1 MPSGGS
7 SRVSSCS
14 EAGEGHDALDNAVLI
29 VSEPGDSFAEAL
41 TGPISAAGRTPV
53 RLDAAAAAGRF
64 SVMVRDGDATVVPR
78 VPMVIRAPRLSA
90 TQSADARFLQG
101 EALAALWAIGA
112 LSTAP
117 VLGRPGPMGFGGGCS
132 LSASV
137 NELRGGLP
145 TDRMEIFLQGGT
157 WPRRETGWY
166 FKSPDSLEP
175 LGHDQHAA
183 YPGPQRGRYVRPGEQ
198 YEVVLVLGRDAW
210 CRSGQQ
216 VAGHD
221 LAAESVTLADRLGL
235 DMALVIWALSEDLRD
250 PYLARITPWPH
261 REDIDFAWDAFAAAA
276 IAHLTR

>member
-1 MPSGGS
+1 M
-7 SRVSSCS
+7 
-14 EAGEGHDALDNAVLI
+14 LI
-29 VSEPGDSFAEAL
+29 VSEPGDSFANAL
-41 TGPISAAGRTPV
+41 AGPI
-53 RLDAAAAAGRF
+53 AAAGRIPVCLDATAAAQRF
-64 SVMVRDGDATVVPR
+64 TVMVQDGDAIVTPR
-78 VPMVIRAPRLSA
+78 IPMIIRAPRVSG
-90 TQSADARFLQG
+90 TRSADARFLQG

-137 NELRGGLP
+137 NELRGGLR
-145 TDRMEIFLQGGT
+145 TDRMELFMQGAT
-157 WPRRETGWY
+157 WPQSDTGWY

-175 LGHDQHAA
+175 LSHDQRAA

-198 YEVVLVLGRDAW
+198 YEFVLVLGRDAW

-221 LAAESVTLADRLGL
+221 LALDSVMLAERLGL
-235 DMALVIWALSEDLRD
+235 DMALIIWALSEDLHD

-261 REDIDFAWDAFAAAA
+261 REDIGFAWDAFASAA
-276 IAHLTR
+276 ISHLTQ